1 MSMLPGGVVAL
12 AVLTVVVI
20 AIVIQD
26 VTRYTPQSRLETL
39 TTSFAAVIVIVWF
52 VAGIILDLH
61 KRHTFSVSVF
71 LSRRITSG
79 IFAVLIVWFA
89 FFRNDD
95 K

>member
-20 AIVIQD
+20 AIVIQE

-52 VAGIILDLH
+52 VAGIVLDLH
-61 KRHTFSVSVF
+61 KHHTFSIF

-89 FFRNDD
+89 FFLNDD